1 MTRTRRSRR
10 EIVVIGGGGHAKV
23 LISVLRKSG
32 YDVRGY
38 TDTEDRGEILGI
50 RYLGPDNRLS
60 ELARI
65 CARAIIGIGKT
76 DASAHRLEL
85 QERLGAL
92 GFEFPVVCSPD
103 AVVNDEVSFGAGT
116 AVFDGV
122 VITSGA
128 RIGRACILNTNSTV
142 EHDCRIGDNVHLA
155 PGVVLS
161 GGVTIGDNTMVG
173 TGTSAIQGIRICAG
187 CVIGAGATLVKDI
200 TAPGTYA
207 GSPAR
212 RIK

>member
-1 MTRTRRSRR
+1 MARTRRNTR

-23 LISVLRKSG
+23 LVSVLRKSG
-32 YDVRGY
+32 YQVRGY
-38 TDTEDRGEILGI
+38 TDQQDRGEILGV
-50 RYLGPDNRLS
+50 RYLGPDNNLS
-60 ELARI
+60 EVARS
-65 CARAIIGIGKT
+65 CARAIIGVGKT
-76 DASAHRLEL
+76 DASALRLEL

-92 GFEFPVVCSPD
+92 GFEFPVICSPD
-103 AVVNDEVSFGAGT
+103 AVVNEEVSLGAGT

-128 RIGRACILNTNSTV
+128 RIGRACIVNTNGTV

-161 GGVTIGDNTMVG
+161 GGVTIGDNSMLGAGTTAIHGVG
-173 TGTSAIQGIRICAG
+173 ICAG
-187 CVIGAGATLVKDI
+187 CLIGAGATLVEDI